1 MTISHAN
8 RTSRVADAAPPRL
21 R

>member
-8 RTSRVADAAPPRL
+8 RTSRVADAALPRL